1 MYYGQR
7 PARRSVGRAHLFFIS
22 LLALAV
28 LPSEA
33 AAQWGGE
40 FRGQMGFGGDKLA
53 TVKYSDDS
61 ESTLTLGKL
70 FAFSAGPVLE
80 AWSSGRS
87 RIELQAMIGWS
98 GWSTGPK
105 NTDDRLKLTRFP
117 AEFLAYYGYNLPGQ
131 DLLMLRFGG
140 GATYAMGGR
149 VRGTGS
155 LKNKGHDLDFK
166 NSLGYTGEIS
176 MINGPFTFGIRY
188 TKMDAVLKGGTQPN
202 NASSFGLFIGA
213 THLRKNVDS
222 ASPLTASRR

>member
-1 MYYGQR
+1 MHYGQR
-7 PARRSVGRAHLFFIS
+7 PARRSVGRTHLFFIS

-40 FRGQMGFGGDKLA
+40 CRGQVGFGGDKLA

-87 RIELQAMIGWS
+87 TIELQAMIGWS

-117 AEFLAYYGYNLPGQ
+117 AEFLAYYGHHLPAR
-131 DLLMLRFGG
+131 DLMLRFGG
-140 GATYAMGGR
+140 GATYALGGR

-155 LKNKGHDLDFK
+155 LKNKGYDFNFK
-166 NSLGYTGEIS
+166 NSLGYTGEVS

-188 TKMDAVLKGGTQPN
+188 TKMDAVLKGATASL
-202 NASSFGLFIGA
+202 NASSLGLFIGA
-213 THLRKNVDS
+213 THLRKSVDS
-222 ASPLTASRR
+222 PSPLTASRR